1 MKNYLNK
8 LKKTFESFSVAVKI
22 NTNQV
27 NFSYNEQA
35 LSIVFFDSHFPEKTK
50 IALSKDYL
58 INQSDKIVY
67 FVQSKLHLN
76 KTVYARNC
84 TIKKIDKLTASHFLN
99 AYHFLNSANSAYNY
113 GLFYADELLC
123 VATFS
128 KGRKMNRLLEHERS
142 FELIRYCTKGGITVT
157 GGLSKIIKH
166 FYIEKNPGDIMT
178 YIDKQFSDGKSF
190 IKTGFK
196 LHSETYP
203 NYFLINKKTFERI
216 LIKENETFDENKFYR
231 TSNFGNLKLV
241 YTPKKITS
249 T

>member
-1 MKNYLNK
+1 MIIYLNTLQKK
-8 LKKTFESFSVAVKI
+8 LQQLQIEVLVTDNQITIHYNQQKLILIFSNDALLS
-22 NTNQV
+22 TNSNV
-27 NFSYNEQA
+27 
-35 LSIVFFDSHFPEKTK
+35 LPI
-50 IALSKDYL
+50 DYL